1 MIRCEITKNTNAEV
15 SNHKMPILEANSEA
29 FLDLIKSLQKGKGK
43 SYGSLS
49 LPQSITQQLFTID
62 DWKSPA
68 TVTKDV
74 DTASPPSIEDAAN
87 GHVEPIGTP
96 PAVPGDD
103 PLMLEETAADEDL
116 QEIGATS
123 PALAE
128 YPAAEGHSEPKEQSA
143 VDQPFS
149 RAHHPDIPFGATIP
163 SSPEPIL
170 SADPPPNDYANNY
183 ATSSADPTI
192 SELQITTRSMTTSG
206 AATTQAET
214 SAYTEKPASS
224 RLPSPSPAASTPAA
238 TPAWPP
244 ELLSSGSEF
253 LAALPQA
260 GEAFKARIRGG
271 EEREEEAASPAA
283 PAPDDHD
290 HQSAA
295 NFSEE
300 PVPQPCSPHRSS
312 PVKEPAE
319 WRTPMETFNHPISP
333 ARHPQP
339 GRPARDSLAKWHHP
353 HFHFSINSVP
363 EPPPP
368 QSNPTHDS
376 NAKRRREYRYTEVEL
391 RRIGLESQRSLF
403 ENLLAM
409 EGRGRVKVGIVR
421 QE

>member
-1 MIRCEITKNTNAEV
+1 
-15 SNHKMPILEANSEA
+15 MPILEANSEA
-29 FLDLIKSLQKGKGK
+29 FLNLIKSLQKGKGK

-74 DTASPPSIEDAAN
+74 DAASPPSIEDAAN
-87 GHVEPIGTP
+87 GHVEPIDTP

-103 PLMLEETAADEDL
+103 SLMLEETAADEDL

-123 PALAE
+123 PVLAE
-128 YPAAEGHSEPKEQSA
+128 YPATEGHSEAKEQSA
-143 VDQPFS
+143 VDRPPS
-149 RAHHPDIPFGATIP
+149 RTCDQDIPFGATIP

-170 SADPPPNDYANNY
+170 SADPPPNDYANHY

-206 AATTQAET
+206 AATTQAEI

-271 EEREEEAASPAA
+271 EEREEEAAGPAA
-283 PAPDDHD
+283 PAPDDH
-290 HQSAA
+290 
-295 NFSEE
+295 
-300 PVPQPCSPHRSS
+300 
-312 PVKEPAE
+312 
-319 WRTPMETFNHPISP
+319 
-333 ARHPQP
+333 
-339 GRPARDSLAKWHHP
+339 HH
-353 HFHFSINSVP
+353 H
-363 EPPPP
+363 
-368 QSNPTHDS
+368 
-376 NAKRRREYRYTEVEL
+376 
-391 RRIGLESQRSLF
+391 
-403 ENLLAM
+403 
-409 EGRGRVKVGIVR
+409 
-421 QE
+421 